1 MPVSQSRSPRIAVVK
16 IGGSI
21 LVDRGAYQRAAS
33 YVRRQ
38 LRRAPEERLLLVV
51 SAENGLTDALLAQAR
66 EIAPAPD
73 AAPLD
78 LLWSTGELR
87 SVALLAMHL
96 HRLGVRAA
104 ALNVHE
110 TGLILRNGRRDASGV
125 ELHSRRLLSAL
136 LRHPAV
142 VVPGFLARRPWGTIV
157 SLGRG
162 GSDLTAVVLAA
173 GLRASRCELVK
184 DVPGYFDK
192 DPNQHADARH
202 VPCLSFERAL
212 AMADEGCDLV
222 QRLAIETAASAS
234 LPLMIRSLGDD
245 TRCTRIEPPRRT
257 PATPDTAPHVRTQ
270 NPRASDFS
278 ESIVFRFGGE
288 GEKQ

>member
-1 MPVSQSRSPRIAVVK
+1 MVK

-21 LVDRGAYQRAAS
+21 LVDRGAYHRAAE

-38 LRRAPEERLLLVV
+38 LRRWPEERLLLVV
-51 SAENGLTDALLAQAR
+51 SAENGLTDSLLAQAR
-66 EIAPAPD
+66 EIVPEPD
-73 AAPLD
+73 AVALD

-96 HRLGVRAA
+96 HRCGVPAA

-110 TGLILRNGRRDASGV
+110 TGLLLRRGRSDARGV
-125 ELHSRRLLSAL
+125 ELHSRRLRSAL

-142 VVPGFLARRPWGTIV
+142 VVPGFLARRPWGTMV

-173 GLRASRCELVK
+173 GLRAGRCELVK

-192 DPNQHADARH
+192 DPNRHADARH
-202 VPCLSFERAL
+202 LPLVSFERAL
-212 AMADEGCDLV
+212 AMAADGCDLV
-222 QRLAIETAASAS
+222 QRAALEVAASAG
-234 LPLMIRSLGDD
+234 LPLLVRSLADD
-245 TRCTRIEPPRRT
+245 RRCTRIEPLPRP
-257 PATPDTAPHVRTQ
+257 PATVATAPPPCAPR
-270 NPRASDFS
+270 PRAFNVS
-278 ESIVFRFGGE
+278 ESVVFRLGGE
-288 GEKQ
+288 GEEP